1 MDASPFGAI
10 LSQLFW
16 VVFILLAVMPMIRQR
31 MLESARLSLIRQI
44 EKKRGSRVIVL
55 IHRQES
61 LALFGVPLFRFI
73 SVEDSEEVLRAI
85 RMTPPDMPI
94 DIILHT
100 PGGLVLASQQIA
112 CALCDHK
119 AKVTAFVPHYAMSGG
134 TLIALAADE
143 IVMDPH
149 AVLGPVD
156 PQVGQ
161 FPAAS
166 ILKVVEQKD
175 ANEVDDQTLILADIS
190 RKAMQQALTL
200 VKDVLM
206 ANGMD
211 EAQAHALADQLT
223 QGYYT
228 HDYPISASALQAM
241 GVKVRT
247 DMPAEIYQLMALYPQ
262 PAQRTSGVDYVPVL
276 VPFGD
281 AAAAPTRAR
290 RTAQERE
297 GELNGALHRYPLCSN
312 ADGDGHSAGGG
323 TVGMGSAGMDCAG
336 RLSGHLRDCACAC
349 ALHEA
354 RAQRYGHAG
363 GADPGALLAGEPA
376 GELLFGRAD

>member
-1 MDASPFGAI
+1 MEASPLNAL

-16 VVFILLAVMPMIRQR
+16 LFFIFMMLMPMVRQR
-31 MLESARLSLIRQI
+31 MLESARLSMIRQI
-44 EKKRGSRVIVL
+44 EKMRGTRVIVL
-55 IHRQES
+55 IHRQEALS
-61 LALFGVPLFRFI
+61 LFGIPVFRFI

-94 DIILHT
+94 DIVLHT

-166 ILKVVEQKD
+166 ILKVVEQKPIS
-175 ANEVDDQTLILADIS
+175 EVDDQTLILADIS
-190 RKAMQQALTL
+190 RKALAQALEL
-200 VKDVLM
+200 VRNVLM
-206 ANGMD
+206 ANSMPA
-211 EAQAHALADQLT
+211 EQAERVADRLT

-228 HDYPISASALQAM
+228 HDYAISADEARAM
-241 GVKVRT
+241 GLNVST
-247 DMPAEIYQLMALYPQ
+247 HLPQEIYQLMALYPQ
-262 PAQRTSGVDYVPVL
+262 PVQRTAGVDYVPV
-276 VPFGD
+276 PYHPE
-281 AAAAPTRAR
+281 PTPPQPQRPVRGR
-290 RTAQERE
+290 RIR
-297 GELNGALHRYPLCSN
+297 S
-312 ADGDGHSAGGG
+312 
-323 TVGMGSAGMDCAG
+323 
-336 RLSGHLRDCACAC
+336 
-349 ALHEA
+349 
-354 RAQRYGHAG
+354 
-363 GADPGALLAGEPA
+363 
-376 GELLFGRAD
+376 

>member
-1 MDASPFGAI
+1 MEASPFGAI

-16 VVFILLAVMPMIRQR
+16 IVLILLAVMPMVRQR

-94 DIILHT
+94 DIVLHT

-149 AVLGPVD
+149 AVLGPID

-166 ILKVVEQKD
+166 ILKVLEQKD

-190 RKAMQQALTL
+190 RKALQQALTL
-200 VKDVLM
+200 
-206 ANGMD
+206 G
-211 EAQAHALADQLT
+211 QGCAD
-223 QGYYT
+223 GER
-228 HDYPISASALQAM
+228 DGRIA
-241 GVKVRT
+241 
-247 DMPAEIYQLMALYPQ
+247 
-262 PAQRTSGVDYVPVL
+262 
-276 VPFGD
+276 
-281 AAAAPTRAR
+281 RAR
-290 RTAQERE
+290 
-297 GELNGALHRYPLCSN
+297 
-312 ADGDGHSAGGG
+312 
-323 TVGMGSAGMDCAG
+323 AG
-336 RLSGHLRDCACAC
+336 RSTHAGLLHARLPHLSGHATGDGRKGAHGYARRNLSVDGALPAACAAHFGSGLCACAVSS
-349 ALHEA
+349 
-354 RAQRYGHAG
+354 
-363 GADPGALLAGEPA
+363 
-376 GELLFGRAD
+376 

>member
-1 MDASPFGAI
+1 MRASESLSISGLLGIFHRMELNPIGAI

-16 VVFILLAVMPMIRQR
+16 IVFILLAIMPMVRQR

-73 SVEDSEEVLRAI
+73 SIEDSEEVLRAI

-134 TLIALAADE
+134 ALIAFAADE
-143 IVMDPH
+143 IVMDKH

-166 ILKVVEQKD
+166 ILKVLEQKPLS
-175 ANEVDDQTLILADIS
+175 EIDDQTLILADVS
-190 RKAMQQALTL
+190 RKALRQALEL
-200 VKDVLM
+200 VQEVLM
-206 ANGMD
+206 ANGM
-211 EAQAHALADQLT
+211 EPERAHALADQLT

-228 HDYPISASALQAM
+228 HDYPITATMLQEM
-241 GVKVRT
+241 GLSVRT
-247 DMPAEIYQLMALYPQ
+247 DLPPEIYQLMALYPQ
-262 PAQRTSGVDYVPVL
+262 PAQRSSGVEYVPI
-276 VPFGD
+276 PYHPEPP
-281 AAAAPTRAR
+281 AAPPHRAPAAR
-290 RTAQERE
+290 RR
-297 GELNGALHRYPLCSN
+297 N
-312 ADGDGHSAGGG
+312 AN
-323 TVGMGSAGMDCAG
+323 
-336 RLSGHLRDCACAC
+336 LRN
-349 ALHEA
+349 
-354 RAQRYGHAG
+354 
-363 GADPGALLAGEPA
+363 
-376 GELLFGRAD
+376 

>member
-1 MDASPFGAI
+1 MDASPFSAI

-16 VVFILLAVMPMIRQR
+16 LFFIFLAVMPMIRQR

-143 IVMDPH
+143 IVMDSH
-149 AVLGPVD
+149 AVLGSHARLPHLGKYAAVD
-156 PQVGQ
+156 GL
-161 FPAAS
+161 S
-166 ILKVVEQKD
+166 
-175 ANEVDDQTLILADIS
+175 
-190 RKAMQQALTL
+190 
-200 VKDVLM
+200 
-206 ANGMD
+206 
-211 EAQAHALADQLT
+211 
-223 QGYYT
+223 
-228 HDYPISASALQAM
+228 
-241 GVKVRT
+241 VRT
-247 DMPAEIYQLMALYPQ
+247 DMPAEVYQLMALYPQ
-262 PAQRTSGVDYVPVL
+262 PVQRTSGVDYVPV
-276 VPFGD
+276 PYHPETPSQPQR
-281 AAAAPTRAR
+281 APAAR
-290 RTAQERE
+290 RR
-297 GELNGALHRYPLCSN
+297 N
-312 ADGDGHSAGGG
+312 AK
-323 TVGMGSAGMDCAG
+323 VN
-336 RLSGHLRDCACAC
+336 
-349 ALHEA
+349 
-354 RAQRYGHAG
+354 
-363 GADPGALLAGEPA
+363 
-376 GELLFGRAD
+376 

>member
-1 MDASPFGAI
+1 MEVSPLNALI
-10 LSQLFW
+10 SQLFW
-16 VVFILLAVMPMIRQR
+16 LFFIFMMLMPMVRQR
-31 MLESARLSLIRQI
+31 MLESARLSMIRQI
-44 EKKRGSRVIVL
+44 EKMRGTRVIVL
-55 IHRQES
+55 IHRQEALS
-61 LALFGVPLFRFI
+61 LFGIPVFRFI

-166 ILKVVEQKD
+166 ILKVLEQKPLS
-175 ANEVDDQTLILADIS
+175 EVDDQTLILADIS
-190 RKAMQQALTL
+190 RKALAQALEL
-200 VKDVLM
+200 VRNVLV
-206 ANGMD
+206 ANGMPL
-211 EAQAHALADQLT
+211 EQAEQVADKLT

-228 HDYPISASALQAM
+228 HDYAITADEARAM
-241 GVKVRT
+241 GLNVRT
-247 DMPAEIYQLMALYPQ
+247 DLPQEIYQLMALYPQ
-262 PAQRTSGVDYVPVL
+262 PVQRTAGVDYVPV
-276 VPFGD
+276 PYH
-281 AAAAPTRAR
+281 P
-290 RTAQERE
+290 
-297 GELNGALHRYPLCSN
+297 
-312 ADGDGHSAGGG
+312 
-323 TVGMGSAGMDCAG
+323 
-336 RLSGHLRDCACAC
+336 
-349 ALHEA
+349 
-354 RAQRYGHAG
+354 
-363 GADPGALLAGEPA
+363 EPA
-376 GELLFGRAD
+376 PPQPQRPVRGRRIRN

>member
-1 MDASPFGAI
+1 MEPVSAI
-10 LSQLFW
+10 LSQLVW
-16 VVFILLAVMPMIRQR
+16 IVFIFLAVMPMLRQR
-31 MLESARLSLIRQI
+31 MLESARLSLIREI

-73 SVEDSEEVLRAI
+73 SIEDSEEVLRAI

-112 CALCDHK
+112 CALCDHR
-119 AKVTAFVPHYAMSGG
+119 ARVTAFVPHYAMSGG

-143 IVMDPH
+143 IVMDKH

-166 ILKVVEQKD
+166 ILKVLEQKP
-175 ANEVDDQTLILADIS
+175 ASEIDDQTLILADVS
-190 RKAMQQALTL
+190 RKALQQALAL
-200 VKDVLM
+200 VKEVLM

-211 EAQAHALADQLT
+211 AERAHALADQLT

-228 HDYPISASALQAM
+228 HDYPISADMLHSM
-241 GVKVRT
+241 GLHVRT
-247 DMPAEIYQLMALYPQ
+247 DLPSEIYQLMALYPQ
-262 PAQRTSGVDYVPVL
+262 PAQRNSGVEYVPVPYHPDTL
-276 VPFGD
+276 PQTPR
-281 AAAAPTRAR
+281 APAAR
-290 RTAQERE
+290 RK
-297 GELNGALHRYPLCSN
+297 S
-312 ADGDGHSAGGG
+312 
-323 TVGMGSAGMDCAG
+323 V
-336 RLSGHLRDCACAC
+336 RLKN
-349 ALHEA
+349 
-354 RAQRYGHAG
+354 
-363 GADPGALLAGEPA
+363 
-376 GELLFGRAD
+376 

>member
-1 MDASPFGAI
+1 
-10 LSQLFW
+10 
-16 VVFILLAVMPMIRQR
+16 MIRQR

-44 EKKRGSRVIVL
+44 EKMRGSRVIVL

-73 SVEDSEEVLRAI
+73 SIEDSEEVLRAI

-112 CALCDHK
+112 CALCDHT

-156 PQVGQ
+156 PQIGQ

-190 RKAMQQALTL
+190 RKALQQALAL
-200 VKDVLM
+200 VKNVLM

-211 EAQAHALADQLT
+211 EARAHALADQLT

-228 HDYPISASALQAM
+228 HDYPISASMLRSM
-241 GVKVRT
+241 GLNVRT
-247 DMPAEIYQLMALYPQ
+247 DMPAEVYQLMALYPQ
-262 PAQRTSGVDYVPVL
+262 PVQRTSGVDYVPV
-276 VPFGD
+276 PYHPETPSQPQR
-281 AAAAPTRAR
+281 APAAR
-290 RTAQERE
+290 RR
-297 GELNGALHRYPLCSN
+297 N
-312 ADGDGHSAGGG
+312 AK
-323 TVGMGSAGMDCAG
+323 VN
-336 RLSGHLRDCACAC
+336 
-349 ALHEA
+349 
-354 RAQRYGHAG
+354 
-363 GADPGALLAGEPA
+363 
-376 GELLFGRAD
+376 

>member
-1 MDASPFGAI
+1 MEHSPLSAL

-16 VVFILLAVMPMIRQR
+16 LFFIFLALMPMLRQR

-44 EKKRGSRVIVL
+44 EKKRGTRVIVL

-73 SVEDSEEVLRAI
+73 SIEDSEEVLRAI

-112 CALCDHK
+112 CALCDHP

-149 AVLGPVD
+149 AMLGPVD

-161 FPAAS
+161 YPAAS
-166 ILKVVEQKD
+166 VLKVLEQKPIS
-175 ANEVDDQTLILADIS
+175 EIDDQTLILADIS
-190 RKAMQQALTL
+190 RKALQQAYEL
-200 VKDVLM
+200 VKSVLM
-206 ANGMD
+206 TNGM
-211 EAQAHALADQLT
+211 EESRASALADQLT

-228 HDYPISASALQAM
+228 HDYPITASMLQSM
-241 GVKVRT
+241 GLPVRT
-247 DMPAEIYQLMALYPQ
+247 DLPAEIYQLMALYPQ
-262 PAQRTSGVDYVPVL
+262 PAQRSSGVEYVPV
-276 VPFGD
+276 PYHPEP
-281 AAAAPTRAR
+281 AAPPQRAPAAR
-290 RTAQERE
+290 RR
-297 GELNGALHRYPLCSN
+297 N
-312 ADGDGHSAGGG
+312 AK
-323 TVGMGSAGMDCAG
+323 
-336 RLSGHLRDCACAC
+336 L
-349 ALHEA
+349 
-354 RAQRYGHAG
+354 
-363 GADPGALLAGEPA
+363 PN
-376 GELLFGRAD
+376 